1 MKNFQNDI
9 DKLVSKILSEE
20 IDSKVRKIMETKSE
34 FDEEL
39 TGSQSKIDVAQ
50 PKGKITAADFKK
62 LRDGKKSNKSEVEE
76 NIFKNMFGKKE
87 DPEMARA
94 AAQEKDRKENPSLSN
109 LGYDYDDIRGWHM
122 PEPGQGRFDR
132 DNSNKKEVEEYFI
145 DDEEEDAEE
154 LSQNEPTYV
163 GRGLKDN
170 KIISKLKNAIRSFN
184 EEDMDNGYNSDDS
197 DWQEIDLDNE
207 TDDTQLEESNMFSSF
222 DDEHGW
228 FDQHDR
234 EHSGD
239 FDFDYD
245 EEEFPDFDSFIEK
258 HGRNQSWFHPKQG
271 RKMFDMYQKE
281 YGGKPFR
288 VRTRKNDLEED
299 EATEGNA
306 FSGARAKAI
315 EDGEDNFEVD
325 GKKYHVKG
333 EKRMDESEDKWIQ
346 KTNMKKGGLH
356 KALGIPE
363 GNKIPKSKLNSIKK
377 DLMSKAKGD
386 KKLSAADSK
395 LLKQVNMALTLG
407 GLNESRNTLSLSE
420 NELID
425 MIEKIVK
432 EEIVKDTAE
441 KNSFSVNKPQ
451 GLKKTEKAQGESKKE
466 NDNYSKE
473 VVKKMKDY
481 MKDMYM
487 GGKGYDENPDDFPQ
501 SNYDMEKEHN
511 EMKYQPSDAV
521 EEYIEA
527 FSYPGMTNL
536 VYDEIKPE
544 DKRIGKQLKGDS
556 TTGNAVTGKD
566 GKALGNVSK
575 RSEKVGDRFKKNFD
589 ENLYGAEQM
598 KASYKRQPQETIEV
612 EGNGKTK
619 GSLKSKQQGADKS
632 SSINKATKIL
642 NTLESTEA
650 KATKIINEDLQ
661 KMKNLISYNRK
672 TQ

>member
-9 DKLVSKILSEE
+9 DNLVSKILSEE
-20 IDSKVRKIMETKSE
+20 IDSKVRKIMETNGE

-39 TGSQSKIDVAQ
+39 TGGQSKIDVAE

-62 LRDGKKSNKSEVEE
+62 LRDAKTHK
-76 NIFKNMFGKKE
+76 
-87 DPEMARA
+87 
-94 AAQEKDRKENPSLSN
+94 
-109 LGYDYDDIRGWHM
+109 
-122 PEPGQGRFDR
+122 GQ
-132 DNSNKKEVEEYFI
+132 VEEYFMEL
-145 DDEEEDAEE
+145 DLEDEDDNYGEYSGDEEEEEEAEE
-154 LSQNEPTYV
+154 MSQNEPTYV

-170 KIISKLKNAIRSFN
+170 KIISKVKNAIRNRFN
-184 EEDMDNGYNSDDS
+184 N
-197 DWQEIDLDNE
+197 
-207 TDDTQLEESNMFSSF
+207 
-222 DDEHGW
+222 DE
-228 FDQHDR
+228 
-234 EHSGD
+234 
-239 FDFDYD
+239 D
-245 EEEFPDFDSFIEK
+245 EEELDIETDWS
-258 HGRNQSWFHPKQG
+258 Q
-271 RKMFDMYQKE
+271 
-281 YGGKPFR
+281 
-288 VRTRKNDLEED
+288 LEED

-306 FSGARAKAI
+306 FSGARAQAI
-315 EDGEDNFEVD
+315 EDGEDTFEVD
-325 GKKYHVKG
+325 GETYHVKG
-333 EKRMDESEDKWIQ
+333 DKRMDESEDKFIQ
-346 KTNMKKGGLH
+346 KANMKKGALH

-377 DLMSKAKGD
+377 DLMTKAKGD

-432 EEIVKDTAE
+432 EQIVKDPSE
-441 KNSFSVNKPQ
+441 KNNFTLNKPQ

-466 NDNYSKE
+466 NDDYSKE

-487 GGKGYDENPDDFPQ
+487 GGKGYEANPEDFPQ
-501 SNYDMEKEHN
+501 SNYDMEKEHK
-511 EMKYQPSDAV
+511 EMKYLPSDAV

-536 VYDEIKPE
+536 VYDEIKPDE
-544 DKRIGKQLKGDS
+544 ERISKQLKGDS
-556 TTGNAVTGKD
+556 TTGNAVSGKD

-619 GSLKSKQQGADKS
+619 GSLKSNQQGADKS
-632 SSINKATKIL
+632 NSINKATKIL